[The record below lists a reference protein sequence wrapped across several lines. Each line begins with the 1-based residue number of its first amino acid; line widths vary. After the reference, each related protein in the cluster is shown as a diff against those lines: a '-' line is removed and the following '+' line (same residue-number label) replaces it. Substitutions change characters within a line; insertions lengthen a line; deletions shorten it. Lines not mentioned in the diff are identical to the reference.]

1 MGLLVVVQWVDN
13 SVDPTVVEKV
23 DSMGILSVEKTV
35 LTKVEK
41 SVALLAVS
49 LERVEAA
56 LMVLEMAVW

>member
-1 MGLLVVVQWVDN
+1 MVVQWVDN